1 MTKCVL
7 TMMDFVLKTMNF
19 VLNMMHFMGK
29 VRVVDSPDTSAVFA
43 VPGVFPPLEL
53 AIENAEITENCP

>member
-1 MTKCVL
+1 
-7 TMMDFVLKTMNF
+7 MMDFVLKTMNF